1 MHRGQ
6 IATEFF
12 KARNRKIQQQGGFMD
27 EEQDTEYEIRE
38 GEIEPRRIS
47 KFGLLA

>member
-1 MHRGQ
+1 
-6 IATEFF
+6 
-12 KARNRKIQQQGGFMD
+12 MD

-47 KFGLLA
+47 KFRAARMK